1 MKDLVREVTQI
12 SLANRNDETR
22 YWGRIAGTRG
32 EEMAR
37 EWVEAKFRE
46 LDLSPRRD
54 AHFVSAEL
62 RHERRSTRS
71 AGQARAC

>member
-1 MKDLVREVTQI
+1 MKDLVREVTQV
-12 SLANRNDETR
+12 SLVNRNDETR

-46 LDLSPRRD
+46 LGMVDIRTQGFDLPTQW
-54 AHFVSAEL
+54 FP
-62 RHERRSTRS
+62 
-71 AGQARAC
+71 G